1 MQPIDVAIEAA
12 QQAGALIRDRFHH
25 SGEIHWKGPADMVTQ
40 VDQDAEEIIV
50 RTIRQA
56 FPDHEFLGEE
66 GHKASPNAEHVWVI
80 DPLDGTWNYA
90 TGTPFF
96 STSIALAVRGQP
108 VLGVIYDALHDE
120 TFAAQAGQ
128 GVFVNGQRAHCS
140 QRTHLEHA
148 SAALGIAP
156 ARTRGNPELALPI
169 LVRLHPLIEMARI
182 SGSAALALAYVAC
195 GRLDIA
201 FFDCLHAWDFLA
213 GVLMTTEGRGVV
225 TELSGQPISLGS
237 RDVLAACNPAFH
249 AQVLQIAQQV
259 RAEQSAQKP

>member
-1 MQPIDVAIEAA
+1 MQPIDVAIGAA
-12 QQAGALIRDRFHH
+12 QQAGALIRDRFHR
-25 SGEIHWKGPADMVTQ
+25 SGEVHWKGPADMVTQ

-50 RTIRQA
+50 RAIRQA

-66 GHKASPNAEHVWVI
+66 GHQPGPHAEYVWVI

-90 TGTPFF
+90 TGIPFF

-108 VLGVIYDALHDE
+108 QVGVIYDALHDE

-128 GVFVNGQRAHCS
+128 GVSLNGCPVRCS

-148 SAALGIAP
+148 SVAPGIVP
-156 ARTRGNPELALPI
+156 ARKRGNPGLALPI
-169 LVRLHPLIEMARI
+169 LARLHPLIETARM

-201 FFDCLHAWDFLA
+201 FFDYLNAWDFLA
-213 GVLMTTEGRGVV
+213 GVLMIAEGGGVV
-225 TELSGQPISLGS
+225 SEFSGQPISLES

-249 AQVLQIAQQV
+249 AQVLQIAQQMRAEHSV
-259 RAEQSAQKP
+259 RA